1 MKKPNIF
8 TSDHTL
14 QQFHQIVSAHQHLN
28 GQEFPNGTLARNFSI
43 EEGESNVLGSSL
55 YASTQGLNGISTS
68 FDRDANAIVGDL
80 FYIRGTIPQDP
91 ESKYALSARS
101 FKQAGQILQANYRD
115 QYRYLLK
122 NITPDKL
129 NAIIQ
134 CTQMQ
139 LSLLKQHS
147 FSADNNAPT
156 IAHLDSFQRIVGSA
170 CRVIVPKYESVKST
184 DIAKDIEKLSNACS
198 NISEAVGENIQL
210 LRSASPWNPPVDI
223 DRFPHLEQKYQ
234 DAVRAAMA
242 LRVFCELAPN
252 LMEQTLSLF
261 VRRVHPVIDQWS
273 TIWQEQGQEFINQNE
288 TSMAVYGF
296 KS

>member
-1 MKKPNIF
+1 MEK
-8 TSDHTL
+8 
-14 QQFHQIVSAHQHLN
+14 
-28 GQEFPNGTLARNFSI
+28 
-43 EEGESNVLGSSL
+43 GESRHGGKFLH
-55 YASTQGLNGISTS
+55 ASTRGISGISTS
-68 FDRDANAIVGDL
+68 FDRDPGAIGGHL
-80 FYIRGTIPQDP
+80 FSIQGTIPQDP
-91 ESKYALSARS
+91 ENQYVLSARS
-101 FKQAGQILQANYRD
+101 FKQAGQILQANYGD
-115 QYRYLLK
+115 QYRDLLK

-147 FSADNNAPT
+147 FSADNSAPT
-156 IAHLDSFQRIVGSA
+156 IAHLDSFQQIVGSA
-170 CRVIVPKYESVKST
+170 CRVIVPNYESAGGT

-234 DAVRAAMA
+234 DAVQAAMA

-252 LMEQTLSLF
+252 LMEQTSSLF
-261 VRRVHPVIDQWS
+261 FRRVHPVIDQWS
-273 TIWQEQGQEFINQNE
+273 TIWQEQGQGLIDQNE
-288 TSMAVYGF
+288 KSMTVYGF